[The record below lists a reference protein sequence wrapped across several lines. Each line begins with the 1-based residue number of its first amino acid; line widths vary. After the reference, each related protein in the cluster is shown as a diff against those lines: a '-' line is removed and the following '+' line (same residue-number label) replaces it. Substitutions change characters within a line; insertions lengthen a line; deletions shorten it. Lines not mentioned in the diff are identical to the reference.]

1 MILDKQQYW
10 NNIIDYYYD
19 VVHFENIHKNI
30 YDWLEDEYGA
40 VSNTANTTIEFK
52 DEKKATWFALRWSK

>member
-1 MILDKQQYW
+1 MILDKEQYW
-10 NNIIDYYYD
+10 HNVIDYYYD
-19 VVHFENIHKNI
+19 TVHFEGVHTNI

-40 VSNTANTTIEFK
+40 VSNTAKPTIEFI